1 MLGTFICARLA
12 NIYAQ
17 ATKRLGEFTVPG
29 YITGRDA
36 ANLRAI
42 HVQLYATRHAF
53 NVLFLQAGNSAVVA
67 LSGAGITSVDAR
79 LKFFM
84 RHIDLQRT
92 YGVIIKWLR
101 YAMPLA

>member
-1 MLGTFICARLA
+1 M
-12 NIYAQ
+12 
-17 ATKRLGEFTVPG
+17 
-29 YITGRDA
+29 
-36 ANLRAI
+36 
-42 HVQLYATRHAF
+42 
-53 NVLFLQAGNSAVVA
+53 VA
-67 LSGAGITSVDAR
+67 LSGAGITSIDAR